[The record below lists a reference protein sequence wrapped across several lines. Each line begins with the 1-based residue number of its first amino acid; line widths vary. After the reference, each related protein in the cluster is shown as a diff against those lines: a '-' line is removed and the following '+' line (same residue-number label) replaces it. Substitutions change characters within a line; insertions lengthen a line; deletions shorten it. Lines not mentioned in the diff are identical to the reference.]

1 MPAIGQG
8 AGVMN
13 LKQLLVAAALLSLA
27 GCDGLQKAPVQNDP
41 AFDRRLR
48 AYLLEHPE
56 VIRDAAAKLQAEK
69 AAKARAVLAKAQP
82 ALERDARD
90 FVANPDGRATVVQ
103 FFDYRCPYSRAVA
116 PDVERLIAANR
127 DVRFVF
133 KQYPVFGSASDY
145 AARAALTPQGKAK
158 GLALH
163 RALMAQKDLNP
174 ARTDRILGQQGL
186 NARDV
191 EAAAHDPAIAEQI
204 ADTRELA
211 LKLNLKGTPT
221 FVVAGEVIPG
231 ADIER
236 LETAIARARASALSS
251 VGEALTRNPFG
262 H

>member
-1 MPAIGQG
+1 MRLKSLLIAVG
-8 AGVMN
+8 A
-13 LKQLLVAAALLSLA
+13 LALA
-27 GCDGLQKAPVQNDP
+27 GCDGLQKRTVQNDP
-41 AFDRRLR
+41 AFEARLR

-56 VIRDAAAKLQAEK
+56 VIRDAAAKLQAKK
-69 AAKARAVLAKAQP
+69 AAQARAVLAEAKP
-82 ALERDARD
+82 ALERDPRD
-90 FVANPDGRATVVQ
+90 FVANPGGRATVVQ
-103 FFDYRCPYSRAVA
+103 FFDYRCPYSRAIA
-116 PDVERLIAANR
+116 PDVDRLIAANP

-163 RALMAQKDLNP
+163 RALMAQKDLNVV
-174 ARTDRILGQQGL
+174 RTDRILAQQGL
-186 NARDV
+186 NPREVD
-191 EAAAHDPAIAEQI
+191 AAARNPDLAEQI

-221 FVVAGEVIPG
+221 FVVAGEIIPG
-231 ADIER
+231 ADVER
-236 LETAIARARASALSS
+236 LEAAIARARSSALSS